1 MENYQNLNI
10 ANWFRIA
17 DSLTEETMGTLE
29 ISENRERRKVETK
42 LVQARKE
49 GRKVA
54 CFLIFGH

>member
-49 GRKVA
+49 GKSLV
-54 CFLIFGH
+54 F